1 MADIDLKKLKTKKYH
16 CKNCGNSFKGLGK
29 KVICPSCQSDNV
41 ELKSKFI
48 YSLLLFL
55 SDNMNIDFKND
66 EILFLEGETGMV
78 GIVKVAYD
86 KMLFIATQDNEEI
99 VQFLESDDIIAVS
112 NFKKDKRAIRSQA
125 YLSREE
131 SSPLVI
137 LNKDHPSTKRLE
149 TVISIGDEVNLN
161 CNIIPGTHP
170 EQNVLCSCDSLSG
183 LKIIKTQ
190 RGIKLNKEFDNFTI
204 EKF

>member
-1 MADIDLKKLKTKKYH
+1 MDID
-16 CKNCGNSFKGLGK
+16 F
-29 KVICPSCQSDNV
+29 
-41 ELKSKFI
+41 E
-48 YSLLLFL
+48 
-55 SDNMNIDFKND
+55 ND
-66 EILFLEGETGMV
+66 EILFLEGETGIV
-78 GIVKVAYD
+78 GVIKVAYEN

-112 NFKKDKRAIRSQA
+112 NFKKDRRAIRSQA

-131 SSPLVI
+131 SSPIVI

-149 TVISIGDEVNLN
+149 TVLSIGDQVNLN

-183 LKIIKTQ
+183 LEITKTPTGV
-190 RGIKLNKEFDNFTI
+190 RLNKDFDNYSI

>member
-1 MADIDLKKLKTKKYH
+1 M
-16 CKNCGNSFKGLGK
+16 S
-29 KVICPSCQSDNV
+29 
-41 ELKSKFI
+41 
-48 YSLLLFL
+48 
-55 SDNMNIDFKND
+55 IDFNND

-78 GIVKVAYD
+78 GVVKVAYED

-137 LNKDHPSTKRLE
+137 LNKEHPSTKRLE
-149 TVISIGDEVNLN
+149 TVISIGERVNLN
-161 CNIIPGTHP
+161 CNITPGTHP
-170 EQNVLCSCDSLSG
+170 EQDVLCSCDSLSG
-183 LKIIKTQ
+183 LEIKKTST
-190 RGIKLNKEFDNFTI
+190 GVELNKDFDNFTI

>member
-1 MADIDLKKLKTKKYH
+1 
-16 CKNCGNSFKGLGK
+16 
-29 KVICPSCQSDNV
+29 
-41 ELKSKFI
+41 
-48 YSLLLFL
+48 
-55 SDNMNIDFKND
+55 MNINFKND
-66 EILFLEGETGMV
+66 EILFLEGETGIV
-78 GIVKVAYD
+78 GIIKVAYEN

-112 NFKKDKRAIRSQA
+112 NFKKDKRAIKSQA

-183 LKIIKTQ
+183 LNITKTET
-190 RGIKLNKEFDNFTI
+190 GIKLNKEFDNFTI

>member
-1 MADIDLKKLKTKKYH
+1 
-16 CKNCGNSFKGLGK
+16 
-29 KVICPSCQSDNV
+29 
-41 ELKSKFI
+41 
-48 YSLLLFL
+48 
-55 SDNMNIDFKND
+55 MNIDFEND
-66 EILFLEGETGMV
+66 EIVFLEGETGTV
-78 GIVKVAYD
+78 GIIKVAYEN

-112 NFKKDKRAIRSQA
+112 NFKKDKRAILSQA

-131 SSPLVI
+131 SSPIVI
-137 LNKDHPSTKRLE
+137 LNKNHPSTKHLE
-149 TVISIGDEVNLN
+149 TVLSIGDEVNLN

-183 LKIIKTQ
+183 LKISKTPS
-190 RGIKLNKEFDNFTI
+190 GIKLNKEFLNYTI

>member
-1 MADIDLKKLKTKKYH
+1 
-16 CKNCGNSFKGLGK
+16 
-29 KVICPSCQSDNV
+29 
-41 ELKSKFI
+41 
-48 YSLLLFL
+48 
-55 SDNMNIDFKND
+55 MNIDFKND
-66 EILFLEGETGMV
+66 EILFLEGETGIV
-78 GIVKVAYD
+78 GIIKVAYEN

-99 VQFLESDDIIAVS
+99 VQFLETDDIIAVS
-112 NFKKDKRAIRSQA
+112 NFKKDKRAIKSQA

-170 EQNVLCSCDSLSG
+170 EQNVLCSCDSLSV
-183 LKIIKTQ
+183 LNITKTET
-190 RGIKLNKEFDNFTI
+190 GIKLNKEFDNFTI

>member
-1 MADIDLKKLKTKKYH
+1 
-16 CKNCGNSFKGLGK
+16 
-29 KVICPSCQSDNV
+29 
-41 ELKSKFI
+41 
-48 YSLLLFL
+48 
-55 SDNMNIDFKND
+55 MNIDFKND
-66 EILFLEGETGMV
+66 EILFLEGETGIV
-78 GIVKVAYD
+78 GIIKVAYEN

-99 VQFLESDDIIAVS
+99 VQFLETDDIIAVS
-112 NFKKDKRAIRSQA
+112 NFKKDKRAIKSQA

-183 LKIIKTQ
+183 LNITKTET
-190 RGIKLNKEFDNFTI
+190 GIKLNKEFDNFTI

>member
-1 MADIDLKKLKTKKYH
+1 
-16 CKNCGNSFKGLGK
+16 
-29 KVICPSCQSDNV
+29 
-41 ELKSKFI
+41 
-48 YSLLLFL
+48 
-55 SDNMNIDFKND
+55 MNIDFKND
-66 EILFLEGETGMV
+66 EILFLEGETGIV
-78 GIVKVAYD
+78 GIIKVAYEN

-112 NFKKDKRAIRSQA
+112 NFKKDKRAIKSQA

-149 TVISIGDEVNLN
+149 TVISIGGEVNLN

-183 LKIIKTQ
+183 LNITKTET
-190 RGIKLNKEFDNFTI
+190 GIKLNKEFDNFTI

>member
-1 MADIDLKKLKTKKYH
+1 MLNL
-16 CKNCGNSFKGLGK
+16 
-29 KVICPSCQSDNV
+29 Q
-41 ELKSKFI
+41 SKFI
-48 YSLLLFL
+48 YSLFYFL
-55 SDNMNIDFKND
+55 SDYY
-66 EILFLEGETGMV
+66 EYRL
-78 GIVKVAYD
+78 
-86 KMLFIATQDNEEI
+86 

-131 SSPLVI
+131 SSPLII

-149 TVISIGDEVNLN
+149 TVISIGDGVNLN

-170 EQNVLCSCDSLSG
+170 EQNILCSCDSLSG
-183 LKIIKTQ
+183 LKITKTPT
-190 RGIKLNKEFDNFTI
+190 GVKLNKNFDNYTI

>member
-1 MADIDLKKLKTKKYH
+1 
-16 CKNCGNSFKGLGK
+16 
-29 KVICPSCQSDNV
+29 
-41 ELKSKFI
+41 
-48 YSLLLFL
+48 
-55 SDNMNIDFKND
+55 MNIDFKND
-66 EILFLEGETGMV
+66 EILFLEGETGIV
-78 GIVKVAYD
+78 GVIKVAYED

-161 CNIIPGTHP
+161 CNITPGTHP

-183 LKIIKTQ
+183 LEISKTPT
-190 RGIKLNKEFDNFTI
+190 GVKLNKDFEKYTI